1 MTVTPM
7 QVEARLLQLSKE
19 VDEAQFALNDAEKQ
33 YFTTKAEYE
42 IALAYSRK
50 NMMGARTEAGKSL
63 TATER
68 EDLALLENEDLH
80 KLMASAEILVR
91 ACRGNVAR
99 IREQVDIARSIGTS
113 VRSSLD
119 VQ

>member
-1 MTVTPM
+1 MSVTPM

-19 VDEAQFALNDAEKQ
+19 IDEAQFALNDAEKQ
-33 YFTTKAEYE
+33 YFTAKADLE
-42 IALAYSRK
+42 IALAHSRK
-50 NMMGARTEAGKSL
+50 NMMGARTEAGKAL

-80 KLMASAEILVR
+80 RLMASAEILVR

-99 IREQVDIARSIGTS
+99 IKEQVDIARSIGTS
-113 VRSSLD
+113 VRTSMEA
-119 VQ
+119 